1 MTANRE
7 QPSATGGGVLH
18 GGVLHGGVLHG
29 GALDGGV
36 LEGGVPGGTVLDG
49 NAAGGMLAELFAV
62 DVTAAV
68 GQCAYCGDR
77 APVAASRVYPGGPG
91 LTGHCRLCG
100 EIMFRVVRGPDR
112 AWLDLR
118 GLVCLELTVPDA
130 R

>member
-1 MTANRE
+1 MTAPGE
-7 QPSATGGGVLH
+7 QPSTAGGG
-18 GGVLHGGVLHG
+18 
-29 GALDGGV
+29 
-36 LEGGVPGGTVLDG
+36 VLDG

-118 GLVCLELTVPDA
+118 GLACLELTVPEA
-130 R
+130 G